1 MVIFC
6 QAIELE
12 SCSNSLKDANSL
24 IVSNFK
30 KFVSFQ
36 YELLCDVTIGAGLGF
51 LDWVIRPWAATAK
64 GNFLFVII
72 LRAGVRYIRTSISA

>member
-51 LDWVIRPWAATAK
+51 LDWVIRPWVATAK

-72 LRAGVRYIRTSISA
+72 LRAGVRYIRT